1 MSVAAI
7 VASRGMV
14 LGDAKIECAFLDF
27 SDTGTAS
34 VKSGT
39 TNPSTAVTDWKL
51 GSLARDSDSEHS
63 DDDNDEFF
71 DCQGEFKFARSPLQM
86 ETLPVLMNSHL

>member
-1 MSVAAI
+1 
-7 VASRGMV
+7 MV
-14 LGDAKIECAFLDF
+14 LKNTRTKCLLFDF
-27 SDTGTAS
+27 SDSGNAS

-39 TNPSTAVTDWKL
+39 NNASTAVTDWKL

-71 DCQGEFKFARSPLQM
+71 DCQG
-86 ETLPVLMNSHL
+86 